1 MIKIVKPLLIFVL
14 FFLLEAC
21 STLSGLKFWENDED
35 EMEAPAELIEISK
48 SVSLDSE
55 WNKKIGSDN
64 NFGRLVPAFS
74 NDTII
79 HISSNGYLVAIDS
92 DSGLVLWTIQTEDLV
107 SGAVTVGFKRI
118 FYGTLDGD
126 LVALDFKDGAE
137 IWRSQVSSE
146 ILSPPVTNGSIV
158 AAQTSDGKIT
168 GFNIK
173 NGEQKWVHQNTIPK
187 LTLRGTATPIL
198 AKGFIFTGF
207 ANGKVSM
214 IYPDSGAIR
223 LEIPVT
229 INEGKSELERVI
241 DIDGKSVV
249 SNDLLVSA
257 SYQGNITAIDL
268 KQGQISWQE
277 KISSVHDLVSVR
289 SRVIAIDEK
298 DSIKGFGLSTGA
310 ILWQQDG
317 LKLRGVSSPAAL
329 GGNFAI
335 GDSEG
340 YVHILDSKNGS
351 FIGRKKVSKR
361 PILEII
367 SKGSSLVVVDDS
379 GRLFFLSVS

>member
-1 MIKIVKPLLIFVL
+1 MIIILRL
-14 FFLLEAC
+14 FFIFTLSLSLGAC
-21 STLSGLKFWENDED
+21 STLSGLKFWGGDED
-35 EMEAPAELIEISK
+35 EAEGPAELIRIVE
-48 SVSLDSE
+48 SVNLDSE
-55 WNKKIGSDN
+55 WNKKFGSDN
-64 NFGRLVPAFS
+64 NFGKLVPAFS

-92 DSGLVLWTIQTEDLV
+92 VSGVDLWTKQTQDLV
-107 SGAVTVGFKRI
+107 SGAVTVGFKKI

-126 LVALDFKDGAE
+126 LIALDFKDGTE
-137 IWRSQVSSE
+137 IWRSKVSSE

-173 NGEQKWVHQNTIPK
+173 DGEQKWVHQNTIPK

-223 LEIPVT
+223 LEMPVT
-229 INEGKSELERVI
+229 MNEGKSELERVV
-241 DIDGKSVV
+241 DVDGKSIV
-249 SNDLLVSA
+249 SNNILVSA

-268 KQGQISWQE
+268 QQGQIAWQE

-289 SRVIAIDEK
+289 SRIIAIDEK

-329 GGNFAI
+329 GNNFAI

-340 YVHILDSKNGS
+340 YIHILDSKNGY
-351 FIGRKKVSKR
+351 FVGRKKVSKR
-361 PILEII
+361 PILEVI
-367 SKGSSLVVVDDS
+367 SKGTYLVVVDDS
-379 GRLFFLSVS
+379 GRLFYLSVS

>member
-35 EMEAPAELIEISK
+35 KIEAPAELIEISK
-48 SVSLDSE
+48 SVSIDSE

-335 GDSEG
+335 GDFEG

>member
-1 MIKIVKPLLIFVL
+1 MIRILRILFIFTL
-14 FFLLEAC
+14 SLSLGAC
-21 STLSGLKFWENDED
+21 STMSSLKFWGDEED
-35 EMEAPAELIEISK
+35 EEEGPAELISITE
-48 SVSLDSE
+48 SVNLDSE
-55 WNKKIGSDN
+55 WNKKFGTDN

-74 NDTII
+74 NDTIV
-79 HISSNGYLVAIDS
+79 HVSSNGYLAAIDS
-92 DSGLVLWTIQTEDLV
+92 NSGSDLWTKQTEDLV
-107 SGAVTVGFKRI
+107 SGAVTIGFKKI

-126 LVALDFKDGAE
+126 LIALDFKDGTE
-137 IWRSQVSSE
+137 IWRSKVTSE
-146 ILSPPVTNGSIV
+146 ILSPPVTNGSVV

-173 NGEQKWVHQNTIPK
+173 NGDQEWVHQNTIPK

-229 INEGKSELERVI
+229 INEGKSELERVV

-249 SNDLLVSA
+249 SNDILVSA

-268 KQGQISWQE
+268 QQGQIAWQ
-277 KISSVHDLVSVR
+277 
-289 SRVIAIDEK
+289 EK
-298 DSIKGFGLSTGA
+298 DSIKGFGLSSGA

-317 LKLRGVSSPAAL
+317 LKLRSISSPAAL
-329 GGNFAI
+329 GSNFAV
-335 GDSEG
+335 GDFEG
-340 YVHILDSKNGS
+340 YVHILNSKNGS
-351 FIGRKKVSKR
+351 FVGRKKVSNR
-361 PILEII
+361 PILEVV
-367 SKGSSLVVVDDS
+367 SKGAYLIVLDDS
-379 GRLFFLSVS
+379 GRLFYLSSS

>member
-21 STLSGLKFWENDED
+21 STLRGLKFWENDED
-35 EMEAPAELIEISK
+35 KIEAPAALIEISK
-48 SVSLDSE
+48 SVSIDSE

-229 INEGKSELERVI
+229 INEGKSELERVV

-335 GDSEG
+335 GDFEG

-367 SKGSSLVVVDDS
+367 SEGSSLVVVDDS

>member
-1 MIKIVKPLLIFVL
+1 MIRILRILFIFTL
-14 FFLLEAC
+14 SLSLGAC
-21 STLSGLKFWENDED
+21 STMSSLKFWGDEED
-35 EMEAPAELIEISK
+35 EEEGPAELISITE
-48 SVSLDSE
+48 SVNLDSE
-55 WNKKIGSDN
+55 WNKKFGTDN

-74 NDTII
+74 NDTIV
-79 HISSNGYLVAIDS
+79 HVSSNGYLAAIDS
-92 DSGLVLWTIQTEDLV
+92 NSGSDLWTKQTEDLV
-107 SGAVTVGFKRI
+107 SGAVTIGFKKI

-126 LVALDFKDGAE
+126 LIALDFKDGTE
-137 IWRSQVSSE
+137 IWRSKVTSE
-146 ILSPPVTNGSIV
+146 ILSPPVTNGSVV

-173 NGEQKWVHQNTIPK
+173 NGDQEWVHQNTIPK

-229 INEGKSELERVI
+229 INEGKSELERVV

-249 SNDLLVSA
+249 SNDILVSA

-268 KQGQISWQE
+268 QQGQIAWQE
-277 KISSVHDLVSVR
+277 KISSIHDLVSVR
-289 SRVIAIDEK
+289 SRIIAIDEK
-298 DSIKGFGLSTGA
+298 DSIKGFGLSSGA

-317 LKLRGVSSPAAL
+317 LKLRSISSPAAL
-329 GGNFAI
+329 GSNFAV
-335 GDSEG
+335 GDFEG
-340 YVHILDSKNGS
+340 YVHILNSKNGS
-351 FIGRKKVSKR
+351 FVGRKKVSNR
-361 PILEII
+361 PILEVV
-367 SKGSSLVVVDDS
+367 SKGAYLIVLDDS
-379 GRLFFLSVS
+379 GRLFYLSSS

>member
-107 SGAVTVGFKRI
+107 SGAVTVGFKKI

-229 INEGKSELERVI
+229 INEGKSELERVV

-257 SYQGNITAIDL
+257 SYQGNITAINL